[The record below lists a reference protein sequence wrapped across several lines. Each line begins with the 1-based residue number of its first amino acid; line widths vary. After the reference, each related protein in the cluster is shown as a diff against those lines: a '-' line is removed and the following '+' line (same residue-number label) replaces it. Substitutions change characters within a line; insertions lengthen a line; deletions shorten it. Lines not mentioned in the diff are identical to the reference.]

1 MEAWI
6 RFWTAL
12 WLGSSKISRRTVAW
26 LRNAAPE
33 QPSAP
38 QKPAKEQPGNAPD
51 DAEKKPNDVSGE
63 RPTRPTKA
71 AAKALAKRQPADPEG
86 SALLRWAGLAIV
98 LGVTKATPYTTI
110 AATTAAAAWIVTAL
124 ILGYIATMPPE
135 PEQSVAEAGDKDEGG
150 QEQPEEEASEPE
162 QHPSEL
168 LPLGHVA
175 ALLSEAYTEGSG
187 VHLATLADRL
197 TATPLMGLPATP
209 WATRD
214 VRTLLTRHG
223 VRVRPGVRVPPTG
236 TREGVHREDFPP
248 LPPTG
253 PAPPVVGVVVA
264 GQSNNNNAGNTP
276 DRPFR
281 ITDDPENPHRHHVH
295 HTTS

>member
-12 WLGSSKISRRTVAW
+12 WLGSSKISRHTVNW

-51 DAEKKPNDVSGE
+51 DAEEKPNDASGE
-63 RPTRPTKA
+63 QPTKPTKA
-71 AAKALAKRQPADPEG
+71 AAKAPAKRQPADPEG

-98 LGVTKATPYTTI
+98 LGVTKATPYTTV
-110 AATTAAAAWIVTAL
+110 AATVAAAAWVVTAL
-124 ILGYIATMPPE
+124 ALGYIATMPPE
-135 PEQSVAEAGDKDEGG
+135 PEKPTADGDAGDGD
-150 QEQPEEEASEPE
+150 QEQPEEEPSEPE

-168 LPLGHVA
+168 LALPYVA
-175 ALLSEAYTEGSG
+175 VILDEAYTEGSG
-187 VHLATLADRL
+187 VHLATLAERL

-209 WATRD
+209 WKTGD
-214 VRTLLTRHG
+214 VRALLTRHG
-223 VRVRPGVRVPPTG
+223 VRVRAGVRVPPVG
-236 TREGVHREDFPP
+236 GREGVHRDDFPP

-253 PAPPVVGVVVA
+253 PVPPVVGAVVP
-264 GQSNNNNAGNTP
+264 GQPNNNNNPGNSP
-276 DRPFR
+276 SSPFR
-281 ITDDPENPHRHHVH
+281 ITPDPVNPVRHNVLHERA
-295 HTTS
+295 